1 MYTRQE
7 ETAVA
12 KAAQAPRR
20 ERLNHTR
27 VVDTAVA
34 LADQGGFDGLSMRK
48 LAERLGVVPMA
59 LYKHVADKDELLD
72 AMIDLVF
79 AEVEVPTDVDWKTAM
94 RVRAI
99 SMRDALRRH
108 PWAIGRME
116 SGTPGPANLR
126 HHNTVLACLRHDAA
140 FAFRTAVHAYSLMDS
155 YIYGFALQDKTIT
168 DIPAEAKRRREVVA
182 RRHPAPA
189 EAYPYLIEVA
199 EEFAQHGYDYT
210 QEFEFGLDLILAGIE
225 RLGAG
230 GRRR

>member
-1 MYTRQE
+1 
-7 ETAVA
+7 VA
-12 KAAQAPRR
+12 KASEVTRR

-27 VVDTAVA
+27 VVHTAVA
-34 LADQGGFDGLSMRK
+34 LADQGGFDALSMRK
-48 LAERLGVVPMA
+48 LAEQLGVVPMA

-116 SGTPGPANLR
+116 AGTPGPANLR
-126 HHNTVLACLRHDAA
+126 HHNTVLACLRRDAA
-140 FAFRTAVHAYSLMDS
+140 FGFRTAVHAYSLMDS
-155 YIYGFALQDKTIT
+155 YIYGFALQDKTMT
-168 DIPAEAKRRREVVA
+168 SDLPAEATRRREVVS

-199 EEFAQHGYDYT
+199 EEFARHGYDYT

-225 RLGAG
+225 RLAASS
-230 GRRR
+230 RRR